1 MLSEAEIERAV
12 ARAIDALSLVSFD
25 ECYIFAITRKFGDV
39 GVKIEKTH
47 NMSPEG
53 LSLLAKSVNELVAK
67 SFSTVV
73 EYKDG
78 RIEENGKLV
87 ELEKT
92 EDAVRGRLIDVNYTK
107 PGDEQD

>member
-1 MLSEAEIERAV
+1 VLTEAGIERAV
-12 ARAIDALSLVSFD
+12 ERAIGALSLVSFD

-87 ELEKT
+87 ELDKT
-92 EDAVRGRLIDVNYTK
+92 EDAIKGRVIQLNYK
-107 PGDEQD
+107 KVGDE